1 MLIGLIKQFGLKGV
15 INMLFFGRKNKNKPV
30 LNQHEQIP
38 AHIAIIMDGN
48 GRWAAKRGLPRSA
61 GHREGAN
68 NLRRIVTA
76 SNEVGIKYLTV
87 YAFSTENWT
96 RPKKEVDALMS
107 LLLEFLKNADKDIA
121 GKNIRI
127 LVIGDITGLS
137 EEIKKEIARITAK
150 TGVNTGLTLVI
161 ALNYGSRGEITE
173 AIKRISREIKKG
185 SLKPE
190 DINEQLVSSHLY
202 TSGIPDPD
210 LIIRPSGESRLS
222 NFLLWQ
228 ASYAE
233 FWYSDI
239 LWPDF
244 KKNDLLQ
251 AISDYQKR
259 NRRFGGI

>member
-1 MLIGLIKQFGLKGV
+1 
-15 INMLFFGRKNKNKPV
+15 MLFFGNKHKAKPV
-30 LNQHEQIP
+30 LDNSLQVP

-68 NLRRIVTA
+68 TLKRIVRA
-76 SNEVGIKYLTV
+76 CDEAGVKYLTV
-87 YAFSTENWT
+87 YAFSTENWS
-96 RPKKEVDALMS
+96 RPKDEVDILMS
-107 LLLEFLKNADKDIA
+107 LLLEFLKNADREIA
-121 GKNIRI
+121 GKNIKI
-127 LVIGDITGLS
+127 LVIGDKKGLS
-137 EEIKKEIARITAK
+137 NEINREIEGLMSRTAA
-150 TGVNTGLTLVI
+150 NTGMTLVI
-161 ALNYGSRGEITE
+161 ALNYGGRSEITE
-173 AIKRISREIKKG
+173 AVRRISRDVRKG
-185 SLKPE
+185 GLKPD
-190 DINEQLVSSHLY
+190 DINEQLISNYLY

-228 ASYAE
+228 ASYSE

-244 KKNDLLQ
+244 GKNELLQ

-259 NRRFGGI
+259 NRRFGGL